1 MRLSI
6 EPQLDFRKSYYRW
19 SLNDLW
25 SKTNLKPPSWLNV
38 SSWVA
43 CNSWNR
49 CPTGRGNPILRVQKT
64 RACVFFI
71 ACRRL
76 YLNGGSGGATV
87 KVGRVHV
94 TRYFHPC
101 LGYHQKRGNF
111 EVAFDT
117 IYVEAETMATFA
129 TCLAFFTS
137 IQSPK
142 AVPDVNR
149 STKLILNA
157 GLYPFV
163 KRLKKLPVLPST
175 PIHLC

>member
-1 MRLSI
+1 MSNRAWK
-6 EPQLDFRKSYYRW
+6 PDFTCTKNTR
-19 SLNDLW
+19 
-25 SKTNLKPPSWLNV
+25 
-38 SSWVA
+38 
-43 CNSWNR
+43 
-49 CPTGRGNPILRVQKT
+49 LRVFYCLSPFVSQWWLRWGNRQGWPGT
-64 RACVFFI
+64 R
-71 ACRRL
+71 
-76 YLNGGSGGATV
+76 N
-87 KVGRVHV
+87 
-94 TRYFHPC
+94 RYFHPC